1 MDVVARRILSSV
13 LLLLFALSGAY
24 ATPSPRVT
32 SPACIEISI
41 VERDAAEQSVVR
53 QRPAWKRESATPQP
67 TECASPRA
75 GRATVLYQRPPPSL
89 QTHL

>member
-24 ATPSPRVT
+24 ASASPRVT
-32 SPACIEISI
+32 SPVRIEISI
-41 VERDAAEQSVVR
+41 VKRDAAEQQTVR
-53 QRPAWKRESATPQP
+53 PRPAWKRESATPQP
-67 TECASPRA
+67 AESASPRA

-89 QTHL
+89 QMHL

>member
-24 ATPSPRVT
+24 AIASPRVT
-32 SPACIEISI
+32 SPARIEISI
-41 VERDAAEQSVVR
+41 AERDAAEQPAVR
-53 QRPAWKRESATPQP
+53 SHPAWKRESSTPQP
-67 TECASPRA
+67 TESASPRA